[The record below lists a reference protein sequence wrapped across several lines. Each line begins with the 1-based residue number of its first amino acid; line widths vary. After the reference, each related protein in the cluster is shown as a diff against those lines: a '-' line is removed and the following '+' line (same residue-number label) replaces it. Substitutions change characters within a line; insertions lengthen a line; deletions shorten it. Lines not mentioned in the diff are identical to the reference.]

1 MTRYTVRVGAGWTF
15 VFGVLLLP
23 ALLAVGA
30 TVLVFAGVVAG
41 ASRVGKRWPA
51 LGVLLIVAVL
61 LAAVVIGA
69 SSYGR

>member
-30 TVLVFAGVVAG
+30 TVLVFAGVIAFCQ
-41 ASRVGKRWPA
+41 RWPA

-69 SSYGR
+69 TYER